1 MKALLFPGQ
10 GSQKVGMGK
19 ELFEAFPEMTQEAC
33 DILKCRID
41 NICLYDHDQ
50 LLNKAEYTQPALFLV
65 ESLAYK
71 QYELQFGKPDMCAG
85 HSLGEYSALFAAGAL
100 SFADGL
106 RLTQKRGQIMGKVKN
121 GMMAAIV
128 GISEDSIL
136 EILTKAGLNEKV
148 TIANYNTPIQT
159 VVSGLVDDLEK
170 AAEVFENIECARYV
184 MLNVSGPFHSQY
196 MVPAAKEFSR
206 YLSDVNF
213 NAMDFPV
220 IANING
226 LPYGDDVIELLNPHM
241 TSPVMWKQTMRY
253 MLNHDAE
260 LIPMEPIG
268 PIPGMIKAMRF
279 DG

>member
-10 GSQKVGMGK
+10 GSQKIGMGK
-19 ELFEAFPEMTQEAC
+19 ELFDAFPEMTQEAC
-33 DILKCRID
+33 DVLKCKID
-41 NICLYDHDQ
+41 DICLYDHDQ

-65 ESLAYK
+65 ETLAYK
-71 QYELQFGKPDMCAG
+71 LYEIEFGKPDMCAG
-85 HSLGEYSALFAAGAL
+85 HSLGEYSALFASGAL

-106 RLTQKRGQIMGKVKN
+106 RLTQKRGQIMGKVQN
-121 GMMAAIV
+121 GQMAAIV
-128 GISEDSIL
+128 GISEDTIR
-136 EILTKAGLNEKV
+136 EILADAQLDKKV

-159 VVSGLVDDLEK
+159 VVSGLVDDLLS
-170 AAEVFENIECARYV
+170 AAEVFENVGGARYV

-196 MVPAAKEFSR
+196 MVPAAEEFSK
-206 YLSDVNF
+206 YLSAVNF
-213 NAMDFPV
+213 GTMDFPV

-226 LPYGDDVIELLNPHM
+226 KPYGEDVLAMLNPHM

-253 MLNHDAE
+253 MLNQGAE

-268 PIPGMIKAMRF
+268 PIPGMIKAMRL